1 MGLTSAMASV
11 GDCAME
17 RRGVGERQRAPRR
30 FAEEGLV
37 FPRPPRG
44 RGGEENR
51 PMGGGG
57 RARTH
62 VLSFTAWRWLSCARR
77 IRGTTQSRSPGRS
90 RGVRTGAGGLS
101 GARAGVGGGGAVAQ
115 LFDGWR
121 RSAVR
126 SAGRYEYDRPVV
138 VASRPRRR
146 VPLLSLVSS
155 STPLPSSPPTGRD
168 VPAMGP
174 KRRRP
179 GAPAPAPPPGPY
191 RSKYD
196 DGSLPPMPPPRSP
209 PARPRPTAS
218 PPTRV
223 RSRRRFTASPSAP
236 CASSARA
243 VRAPARAWTSA
254 PSPRGS
260 RTGPTPRAS
269 SPCWEGPRR
278 APSSPIATSSP
289 RTRWATSR

>member
-126 SAGRYEYDRPVV
+126 SAGRYEYDRQLLLPLVL
-138 VASRPRRR
+138 VAHHHQHHS
-146 VPLLSLVSS
+146 
-155 STPLPSSPPTGRD
+155 SSPPTGRD

-179 GAPAPAPPPGPY
+179 GAPAPAPRPAPTVPNTTTAPCLIPPPFPPGA
-191 RSKYD
+191 
-196 DGSLPPMPPPRSP
+196 PPPDG
-209 PARPRPTAS
+209 
-218 PPTRV
+218 
-223 RSRRRFTASPSAP
+223 FTADARSFAPEVRRVSPRR
-236 CASSARA
+236 ARIPSRGP
-243 VRAPARAWTSA
+243 RAGTGVDLGPD
-254 PSPRGS
+254 PRGS
-260 RTGPTPRAS
+260 RTG
-269 SPCWEGPRR
+269 RR
-278 APSSPIATSSP
+278 LVRRLRVGRDPDAPSSDHDVPP

>member
-1 MGLTSAMASV
+1 MEERGERSGRRSARREVKEARGDRVSGRSIDADDSTIRVRGGAPGRGRMGRFAARTAACWTMSRMVIVSWASARGYALGLTSAMASV

-126 SAGRYEYDRPVV
+126 SAGRRYEYDRPVV
-138 VASRPRRR
+138 VASRPRR
-146 VPLLSLVSS
+146 PLPCLIINT
-155 STPLPSSPPTGRD
+155 TPLVAPHRTGRPRD
-168 VPAMGP
+168 
-174 KRRRP
+174 
-179 GAPAPAPPPGPY
+179 GA
-191 RSKYD
+191 
-196 DGSLPPMPPPRSP
+196 
-209 PARPRPTAS
+209 
-218 PPTRV
+218 
-223 RSRRRFTASPSAP
+223 
-236 CASSARA
+236 
-243 VRAPARAWTSA
+243 
-254 PSPRGS
+254 
-260 RTGPTPRAS
+260 
-269 SPCWEGPRR
+269 
-278 APSSPIATSSP
+278 
-289 RTRWATSR
+289 